1 MERLGTINENAGEER
16 DPSHGGR
23 RRIMIFL
30 AAVGLAGA
38 VLLCVAAS
46 AAKGM
51 PEGMSARI
59 RAGAGQEDAATVSLK
74 PEVREA
80 ADVLAGIAETCQYPE
95 GQGYAAPHKITE
107 PVKLS
112 DIYTVSGNTVL
123 LQCYYPEA
131 GSYTWEVHNRH
142 TGGWEA
148 MEGETRQ
155 DELGRPVSALGIA
168 AEGTDIMQV
177 RCTVRMGD
185 GSTVT
190 ENASIHMIPEIL
202 DVAVEEESFVTEA
215 GRYLSGR
222 EIPVRVSY
230 TNGTQDVITGLYG
243 ITFVKKTE
251 KKEITAD
258 GAGNP
263 VETVTT
269 VYTEHN
275 YAYIGLED
283 REFVLRYR
291 NGEQQ
296 VTDMIMTVSGK
307 DLRAPVISDVIVD
320 GFEITNVDAP
330 VTVHVEI
337 TAEDDKTPCPD
348 LEYAFIPKD
357 PEADDTVPDDRDWT
371 QEAAFDLE
379 ITQNGIWTA
388 FCRDQG
394 GNTAS
399 MEKEIIVVDQKPPV
413 LSLRLAD
420 TGWCSST
427 RLSADAEDHLPVE
440 YRVIAPDGTDSGW
453 TAQKEYEVKCN
464 GKWEVQARDSVGNV
478 SSENITVTNIDRQPP
493 VIEKSTAEK
502 NTPSPAEGGRNSNE
516 N

>member
-59 RAGAGQEDAATVSLK
+59 RAGQEDAATVSLK

-263 VETVTT
+263 VETVTK
-269 VYTEHN
+269 
-275 YAYIGLED
+275 
-283 REFVLRYR
+283 
-291 NGEQQ
+291 
-296 VTDMIMTVSGK
+296 S
-307 DLRAPVISDVIVD
+307 
-320 GFEITNVDAP
+320 
-330 VTVHVEI
+330 
-337 TAEDDKTPCPD
+337 
-348 LEYAFIPKD
+348 
-357 PEADDTVPDDRDWT
+357 EAKR
-371 QEAAFDLE
+371 
-379 ITQNGIWTA
+379 
-388 FCRDQG
+388 
-394 GNTAS
+394 S
-399 MEKEIIVVDQKPPV
+399 
-413 LSLRLAD
+413 
-420 TGWCSST
+420 
-427 RLSADAEDHLPVE
+427 
-440 YRVIAPDGTDSGW
+440 
-453 TAQKEYEVKCN
+453 
-464 GKWEVQARDSVGNV
+464 
-478 SSENITVTNIDRQPP
+478 
-493 VIEKSTAEK
+493 
-502 NTPSPAEGGRNSNE
+502 
-516 N
+516 